1 MVDSN
6 ELQESIANR
15 GGKFP
20 MTF

>member
-1 MVDSN
+1 MVESN
-6 ELQESIANR
+6 ELQETIANR